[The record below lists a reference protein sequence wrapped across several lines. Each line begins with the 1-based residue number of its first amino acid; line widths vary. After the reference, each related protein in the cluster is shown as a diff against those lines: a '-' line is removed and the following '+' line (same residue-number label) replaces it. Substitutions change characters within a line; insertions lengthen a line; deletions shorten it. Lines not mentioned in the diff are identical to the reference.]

1 VIFILI
7 YVFLPVISPEALR
20 FTLADIRSS
29 STKGKW
35 WLVGS
40 AWAGNPLVDGQAEG
54 AGGAGDKLSAKAKD
68 EDEALVKLARQQ
80 GMNTD
85 VRKSVFIVLM
95 SSEVR
100 FFRLC

>member
-1 VIFILI
+1 V
-7 YVFLPVISPEALR
+7 VAPEALR

-35 WLVGS
+35 WLIGS
-40 AWAGNPLVDGQAEG
+40 AWAGDPLVDKQRDGET
-54 AGGAGDKLSAKAKD
+54 AGGDKSRGG
-68 EDEALVKLARQQ
+68 EDDTIIKLARKQ

-85 VRKSVFIVLM
+85 VRKSIFVALM

-100 FFRLC
+100 FKKKERKEDARSLS